1 MNIKNNNKSIS
12 EKFKEE
18 DRQFKDGNY
27 KIQIKKIK
35 KMDPMMLIHS
45 EIQKTLKKSM
55 NFKILLI
62 QK

>member
-1 MNIKNNNKSIS
+1 MNIKSNNKSIS
-12 EKFKEE
+12 EKSKEE

-27 KIQIKKIK
+27 RTQIKKIE
-35 KMDPMMLIHS
+35 KMDLMTLIRS

>member
-12 EKFKEE
+12 EKSKEE

-27 KIQIKKIK
+27 RTKIKKIE
-35 KMDPMMLIHS
+35 KMDPMTLIRS

>member
-12 EKFKEE
+12 EKSKEE

-27 KIQIKKIK
+27 RTQIKKIE
-35 KMDPMMLIHS
+35 KMDPMTLIRS

-55 NFKILLI
+55 NFKIL
-62 QK
+62 